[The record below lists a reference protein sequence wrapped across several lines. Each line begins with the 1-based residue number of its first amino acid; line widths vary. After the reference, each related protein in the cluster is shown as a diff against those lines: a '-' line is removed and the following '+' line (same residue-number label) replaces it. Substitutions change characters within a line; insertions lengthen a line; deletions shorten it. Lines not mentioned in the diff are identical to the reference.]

1 MNENWQ
7 SIAAIA
13 VIIVT
18 VVLFTVR
25 AAKRRKK
32 ARLRRQLRL
41 REVRR
46 RMAISML
53 ALDLCTFDP
62 GIAARSPSAFRRHG
76 GGVCRNVLG

>member
-32 ARLRRQLRL
+32 
-41 REVRR
+41 
-46 RMAISML
+46 
-53 ALDLCTFDP
+53 P
-62 GIAARSPSAFRRHG
+62 GCG
-76 GGVCRNVLG
+76 GSCGCGK